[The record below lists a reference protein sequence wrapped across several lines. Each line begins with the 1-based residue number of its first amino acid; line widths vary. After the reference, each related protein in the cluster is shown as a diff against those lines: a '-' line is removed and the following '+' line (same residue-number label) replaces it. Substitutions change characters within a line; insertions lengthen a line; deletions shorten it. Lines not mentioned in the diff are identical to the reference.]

1 MVLDMHSYNHRRDGQ
16 HAPPSPVVDNPEVNI
31 GTGWLDRD
39 RWGHVV
45 DRFIEDLRRRVV
57 ADHHLDVRENVRF
70 RGRPPDASG
79 CTSATT
85 AWGAGS
91 PIELKK
97 VFMDEWTGV
106 ADEDHLRQ
114 LTRAFAD
121 AVPVLLGELACGPA

>member
-1 MVLDMHSYNHRRDGQ
+1 M
-16 HAPPSPVVDNPEVNI
+16 VDNPEVNI

-45 DRFIEDLRRRVV
+45 DRFAEDLRRRVV

-70 RGRPPDASG
+70 RGGYLTEWVQERYDGVG
-79 CTSATT
+79 CGLA
-85 AWGAGS
+85 
-91 PIELKK
+91 IELKK

-121 AVPVLLGELACGPA
+121 TVPILLGELACGPA